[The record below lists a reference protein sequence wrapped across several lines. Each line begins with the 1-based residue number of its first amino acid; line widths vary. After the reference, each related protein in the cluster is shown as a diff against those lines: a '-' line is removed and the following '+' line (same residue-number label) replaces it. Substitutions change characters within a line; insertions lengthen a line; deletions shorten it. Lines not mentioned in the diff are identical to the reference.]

1 MDSGLERRRWLGV
14 EFRHLAALAAIAEE
28 GTFRAAAD
36 RLGYVQS
43 AVSQQIAALERVLDT
58 RLIERSR
65 GSQRVALTDAG
76 TVLLDHF
83 EEILAKLAAAWADV
97 EALDGGRA
105 GVVRLGLAP
114 GVESHVVP
122 RVLPR
127 LARDTDIS
135 VSVTECADDEA
146 CAALADGRIDAALVS
161 TPVRAGSFADHRL
174 IEDPLVLLVR
184 ADAPLAR
191 RRTPPSLAEIG
202 AIALI
207 GRRGSSD
214 ADPAFRQ
221 LAARGIEPRIVY
233 ESDDAA
239 TVHAL
244 VASGVGAAI
253 VPALSVDWSDEAVA
267 AVPLDDMLSPR
278 VLSLVWHAERR
289 LTGALETFCDATIAV
304 CRELQR
310 ELDERLDR
318 APAAAV
324 ACSA

>member
-1 MDSGLERRRWLGV
+1 MDRRRWLGV

-43 AVSQQIAALERVLDT
+43 AVSQQIAVLERVLDT
-58 RLIERSR
+58 RLIDRAR

-76 TVLLDHF
+76 SVLLDHF
-83 EEILAKLAAAWADV
+83 EEILARLAAAWADV
-97 EALDGGRA
+97 EALDDGRA

-114 GVESHVVP
+114 GVESRVVP
-122 RVLPR
+122 GVLPR
-127 LARDTDIS
+127 LARDTHIS
-135 VSVTECADDEA
+135 VTVTECADEEA
-146 CAALADGRIDAALVS
+146 CAALAESRIDAALVS
-161 TPVRAGSFADHRL
+161 TPLRDGPFVDHRL
-174 IEDPLVLLVR
+174 IEDPLVLLVQ

-191 RRTPPSLAEIG
+191 RGTAPSLAEIG

-214 ADPAFRQ
+214 ADPAFRE
-221 LAARGIEPRIVY
+221 LAARGIAPRIVY
-233 ESDDAA
+233 ESDDDA

-253 VPALSVDWSDEAVA
+253 VPALSVDWDDDAVA
-267 AVPLDDMLSPR
+267 AVPLDDVLSPR
-278 VLSLVWHAERR
+278 VLSLVWHGERR
-289 LTGALETFCDATIAV
+289 LTAALETFCDATIAV

-318 APAAAV
+318 VPEAAV
-324 ACSA
+324 ACTA